1 MTTRAILAAAVA
13 ALAFGPATHAAPTKA
28 APAKPIAPAAVAAS
42 KEYKAAVAALDAD
55 YDRYVG
61 EIVKLTE
68 IPAPP
73 FKETEKGKAYMAM
86 LKDAGLTDVEMDGIG
101 NVMGIRKGTGGG
113 KLIAIAAHQD
123 TVFPEGTNVK
133 VKRTGSI
140 LAAPGVGDDTR
151 GLATLLAYIRAMD
164 KAGIKT
170 KNDILFVGNVG
181 EEGEGDLRGT
191 RYLFSDKGKYHDKI
205 SAFMTM
211 DGGGVFVINGATGSK
226 RYRVT
231 FTGPGG
237 HSYGNFGIVNPMAAL
252 AQTITQFEAIP
263 VPSTPKTTHVASVVG
278 GGTSV
283 NAIPYSVFLEVDMR
297 SEAPAEL
304 AKEEKAFLAII
315 PAAVAAENKA
325 RSTSLGPVKA
335 EIKLIGDRP
344 AGVTKLTDPLVTG
357 SFAAIKA
364 AGVTPAAYG
373 PAGSDLFG
381 STDANIPI
389 SLGIPAIAIGT
400 GGVWARAH
408 SLDEYTDVDKAKSL
422 PEMTANLLIL
432 LTAADN

>member
-1 MTTRAILAAAVA
+1 VKPTNTIFTAVLAALVFA
-13 ALAFGPATHAAPTKA
+13 PASQA
-28 APAKPIAPAAVAAS
+28 APAKPVAAAAIIGGAD
-42 KEYKAAVAALDAD
+42 YKAAVAALDAD
-55 YDRYVG
+55 YDRYVS

-73 FKETEKGKAYMAM
+73 FKETARGNAYMAM
-86 LKDAGLTDVEMDGIG
+86 LRDAGLTDVEMDGIG
-101 NVMGIRKGTGGG
+101 NVMGVRKGTGSG
-113 KLIAIAAHQD
+113 KMIAIAAHQD
-123 TVFPEGTNVK
+123 TVFPQGTNVT

-170 KNDILFVGNVG
+170 RNDILFIGNVG
-181 EEGEGDLRGT
+181 EEGEGDLRGM
-191 RYLFSDKGKYHDKI
+191 RYLFSHKGRYHDRI
-205 SAFMTM
+205 SAFITM
-211 DGGGVFVINGATGSK
+211 DGGGVFVLNGATGSK

-252 AQTITQFEAIP
+252 AQTISQFEAIA
-263 VPSTPKTTHVASVVG
+263 VPSKPKTTHVASVVG

-283 NAIPYSVFLEVDMR
+283 NAIPFSVFLEVDMR
-297 SEAPAEL
+297 SEDPAEL
-304 AKEEKAFLAII
+304 AKEEQAFLAIV
-315 PAAVAAENKA
+315 PAAVAQENKI
-325 RSTSLGPVKA
+325 RSTALGEIKA

-344 AGVTKLTDPLVTG
+344 AGVTKLTDPLVTNA
-357 SFAAIKA
+357 FAAIA
-364 AGVTPAAYG
+364 ASAGKPADFA
-373 PAGSDLFG
+373 PSSSDVFG

-400 GGVWARAH
+400 GGIWARAH

-422 PEMTANLLIL
+422 PGMAASLAIL
-432 LTAADN
+432 LAAANN